1 MKINVIIVVYLLVI
15 LLLLIFADILVYKGG
30 ANE

>member
-15 LLLLIFADILVYKGG
+15 LLLPIFADILVYKGG